1 MVLITLMKRFIANKF
16 TLFALGTLFVILLW
30 VICSLLFDKNG
41 AIFPNPVLTME
52 KFVVILGE
60 PYTYKCLGYTFLRML
75 IGFGASFIAALI
87 FGVLAGNNEKIYQF
101 LKPLMVVIKSIPTVA
116 LVFLFLVMIN
126 AKNAPIFVVFVI
138 CFPILYEG
146 VVGGIKNV
154 SDDVIEASKVDGAN
168 YFIGTLFVK
177 LPLAI
182 PYIVV
187 SMVSSFA
194 LSFKIEIMAEVITGY
209 TRNGLGSVI
218 HFTQVDDPSNMAG
231 IFAYSLLAIIIM
243 LLVSLLEEVVKH
255 ILKKKNIVATNNN

>member
-1 MVLITLMKRFIANKF
+1 MKRFITNKF

-41 AIFPNPVLTME
+41 AIFPNPILTME
-52 KFVVILGE
+52 KFVEILADS
-60 PYTYKCLGYTFLRML
+60 YTYKCLGYTFLRML
-75 IGFGASFIAALI
+75 IGFGLSFILALL
-87 FGVLAGNNEKIYQF
+87 FGVLAGNNEHLYQF
-101 LKPLMVVIKSIPTVA
+101 FKPLMVVIKSVPTVA

-154 SDDVIEASKVDGAN
+154 SNEVIDASKVDGAN
-168 YFIGTLFVK
+168 YLKGTVFIK
-177 LPLAI
+177 LPLAV
-182 PYIVV
+182 PYIIV
-187 SMVSSFA
+187 SIVSSFA

-218 HFTQVDDPSNMAG
+218 HFTQVEDPTNMAG
-231 IFAYSLLAIIIM
+231 IFAYSVLAIIIM
-243 LLVSLLEEVVKH
+243 LLVSLLEEIVKQL
-255 ILKKKNIVATNNN
+255 IKKHNIVSLNNN

>member
-1 MVLITLMKRFIANKF
+1 MKRFISNRF
-16 TLFALGTLFVILLW
+16 VLFALGTLFVILLW

-41 AIFPNPVLTME
+41 AIFPNPILTMKE
-52 KFVVILGE
+52 FGVILGD

-75 IGFGASFIAALI
+75 IGFGLSFVAALL
-87 FGVLAGNNEKIYQF
+87 FGVLAGNNESIYQF
-101 LKPLMVVIKSIPTVA
+101 FKPLMVVIKSVPTVA

-154 SDDVIEASKVDGAN
+154 SDDVIDASKVDGAN
-168 YFIGTLFVK
+168 YVKATWYIK

-182 PYIVV
+182 PYIIV

-243 LLVSLLEEVVKH
+243 LLVSLLEEVIKH
-255 ILKKKNIVATNNN
+255 ILKKRNIVIGNNN

>member
-1 MVLITLMKRFIANKF
+1 MVLITLMKRFITNKF
-16 TLFALGTLFVILLW
+16 VLFALGVLFVILLW

-41 AIFPNPVLTME
+41 AIFPNPILTME
-52 KFVVILGE
+52 SFATVLGE
-60 PYTYKCLGYTFLRML
+60 AYTYKCLGYTFLRML
-75 IGFGASFIAALI
+75 IGFSLSFVVALL
-87 FGVLAGNNEKIYQF
+87 FGVLAGNNEHIYQF
-101 LKPLMVVIKSIPTVA
+101 FKPLMVVIKSVPTVA
-116 LVFLFLVMIN
+116 LVFLFLVLIN

-154 SDDVIEASKVDGAN
+154 SKDVIDASKVDGAN
-168 YFIGTLFVK
+168 YVKGTLFVR

-182 PYIVV
+182 PYIIV

-218 HFTQVDDPSNMAG
+218 HFTQVDDPTNMAG
-231 IFAYSLLAIIIM
+231 IFAYALLAIIIM
-243 LLVSLLEEVVKH
+243 LIVSLLAEILKQ
-255 ILKKKNIVATNNN
+255 ILKKKNIVELNNN

>member
-1 MVLITLMKRFIANKF
+1 MKRFITNKF
-16 TLFALGTLFVILLW
+16 VLFALGTLFVILLW

-41 AIFPNPVLTME
+41 AIFPNPILTME
-52 KFVVILGE
+52 KFGEILIDA
-60 PYTYKCLGYTFLRML
+60 YTYKCLGYTLLRML
-75 IGFGASFIAALI
+75 AGFGLSFILALL
-87 FGVLAGNNEKIYQF
+87 FGVLAGNNEHIYQF
-101 LKPLMVVIKSIPTVA
+101 FKPLMVVIKSIPTVA

-146 VVGGIKNV
+146 VVGGIKSVNA
-154 SDDVIEASKVDGAN
+154 DIIDAAKVDGAN
-168 YFIGTLFVK
+168 YVKGTIFVK

-182 PYIVV
+182 PYIIVGI
-187 SMVSSFA
+187 VSSFS

-231 IFAYSLLAIIIM
+231 VFAYSLLAVIIM
-243 LLVSLLEEVVKH
+243 LLVSLLEEIVKH
-255 ILKKKNIVATNNN
+255 LLKKRNLVSGNNN

>member
-41 AIFPNPVLTME
+41 AIFPNPILTME
-52 KFVVILGE
+52 EFVVILGE

-75 IGFGASFIAALI
+75 IGFGVSFIAALI

>member
-1 MVLITLMKRFIANKF
+1 MKRFISNKF
-16 TLFALGTLFVILLW
+16 ILFTLGTLFVILLW

-41 AIFPNPVLTME
+41 AIFPNPILTME
-52 KFVVILGE
+52 KFGQILTE

-75 IGFGASFIAALI
+75 IGFSLSFIVALL
-87 FGVLAGNNEKIYQF
+87 FGVLAGNNENIYQF
-101 LKPLMVVIKSIPTVA
+101 FKPLMVVIKSVPTVA
-116 LVFLFLVMIN
+116 LVFLFIVLIEP
-126 AKNAPIFVVFVI
+126 KNAPILVVFVV

-154 SDDVIEASKVDGAN
+154 NKDLIEASKVDGAN
-168 YFIGTLFVK
+168 IVKSTLFIK
-177 LPLAI
+177 LPMAV

-187 SMVSSFA
+187 SMISSFA

-231 IFAYSLLAIIIM
+231 IFAYALLAIILM
-243 LLVSLLEEVVKH
+243 LLVSLLEEIIKQLFNRKH
-255 ILKKKNIVATNNN
+255 IVVSNNN

>member
-1 MVLITLMKRFIANKF
+1 MKKYISNKF
-16 TLFALGTLFVILLW
+16 VLFALGTLFVILLW

-52 KFVVILGE
+52 QFGVILAD
-60 PYTYKCLGYTFLRML
+60 PYTYQCLGYTFLRML
-75 IGFGASFIAALI
+75 MGFSLSFVVALL
-87 FGVLAGNNEKIYQF
+87 FGVLAGNNENVYQF
-101 LKPLMVVIKSIPTVA
+101 FKPLMVVIKSIPTVA

-154 SDDVIEASKVDGAN
+154 SDDVIDASKVDGAN
-168 YFIGTLFVK
+168 YIKATWYIK

-182 PYIVV
+182 PYIIV

-243 LLVSLLEEVVKH
+243 LLVSLIAEIVKY
-255 ILKKKNIVATNNN
+255 IVQKKNIVATNNN

>member
-1 MVLITLMKRFIANKF
+1 MKRFITNKF
-16 TLFALGTLFVILLW
+16 VLFALGTLFVILLW
-30 VICSLLFDKNG
+30 VICSLIFDKNG
-41 AIFPNPVLTME
+41 AIFPNPILTME
-52 KFVVILGE
+52 KFGEILGE
-60 PYTYKCLGYTFLRML
+60 AYTYKCLGYTFLRML
-75 IGFGASFIAALI
+75 IGFGLSFVVALL
-87 FGVLAGNNEKIYQF
+87 FGVLAGNNENIYQF
-101 LKPLMVVIKSIPTVA
+101 FKPLMVVIKSVPTVA

-126 AKNAPIFVVFVI
+126 ARNAPIFVVFVI

-154 SDDVIEASKVDGAN
+154 SDDVIDASKVDGAN
-168 YFIGTLFVK
+168 YIKATWYIK

-182 PYIVV
+182 PYIIV

-218 HFTQVDDPSNMAG
+218 HFTQVDDPTNMAG

-243 LLVSLLEEVVKH
+243 LLVSLLEEVVKQ
-255 ILKKKNIVATNNN
+255 ILKKKNIVVSNNNW

>member
-1 MVLITLMKRFIANKF
+1 MLMKRFF
-16 TLFALGTLFVILLW
+16 TNRFVLFALGTLFVILLW
-30 VICSLLFDKNG
+30 VICSLMFDKNG

-52 KFVVILGE
+52 KFGTILGE
-60 PYTYKCLGYTFLRML
+60 SYTYKCLGYTFLRML
-75 IGFGASFIAALI
+75 MGFSLSFIVAVL
-87 FGVLAGNNEKIYQF
+87 FGVIAGNNEHIYQF
-101 LKPLMVVIKSIPTVA
+101 LKPLIVVIKSVPTVA

-154 SDDVIEASKVDGAN
+154 PTSVINAAKVDGAN
-168 YFIGTLFVK
+168 CIKTTLFIK
-177 LPLAI
+177 FPLAI
-182 PYIVV
+182 PYIIVG
-187 SMVSSFA
+187 MASSFA

-218 HFTQVDDPSNMAG
+218 HFTQVDDPTNMAG

-243 LLVSLLEEVVKH
+243 LLVSLLGEIIKIIFKKH
-255 ILKKKNIVATNNN
+255 NIVVLSNN